1 MPNIP
6 GIVGYIQPGAYTVVK
21 SRQGAVSL
29 PGGPTVTCI
38 MGEGRREE
46 VLVLRAAG
54 GGRDGL
60 PAQFD
65 PRLSPDGRYFRL
77 ARYPVVP
84 GTLEVYLNPRFDGTD
99 LPLIQISSE
108 DEGAA
113 WDSEFAR
120 GEEIGYGYGVR
131 GNDTWDRTVRY
142 EADDVVQYEGSV
154 WRALQSNI
162 GKTPAESIYWTFI
175 ATPGTADDDYGGLPE
190 GTTGGGGVK
199 PNDGIFTDA
208 GEIDER
214 NFGLDAFQGVSDG
227 SGFFDTSYGRRYG
240 LWRQRLAAGSPEPQ
254 HYYFD
259 DRTGQIV
266 FDQPLNRRDSLVV
279 RYLAEA
285 DVNEYEEFTD
295 LQALYDKHGYPAVQ
309 NTIALGAL
317 MSAENG
323 APILGTIHAGL
334 SYNSSQL
341 RWVADP
347 FWTDAFQ
354 ELEKHRPY
362 FIVPLPKAFVEE
374 EVIMP
379 SYDPTIH
386 ATLTGNGTFLQVD
399 PGEGDSPGINI
410 WPLEV
415 DDNGVPVRLE
425 IYKNERELIFGIDY
439 TVDFAAG
446 PQAVRINLNTA
457 LTTGDRVVATYKPEI
472 DLVATVQQVGKVHVE
487 LMSDTPNRRERM
499 LITGGYDGYTVTE
512 ALDEDTGI
520 DNNFGDSFRVVFLMP
535 DRIRRVVNGE
545 TALLDGQYLAACA
558 AGRMA
563 GNEYL
568 AEPLTRKTLIGFD
581 IEQSKRYTDIEER
594 LLGEAGV
601 AVVAGLNSGG
611 RVVNGFTTV
620 NTGNA
625 VEEEPSVVRI
635 RDYTAFVTRTILEN
649 RFVGTVI
656 LADTTGEVATTTK
669 QILQS
674 LVSQQ
679 LITAYAN
686 VRAEVDSVEPRQ
698 INVSFDIQPVFPLNW
713 IRIDFTIGV
722 L

>member
-21 SRQGAVSL
+21 SRQGAVAL

-77 ARYPVVP
+77 AKYPVIS
-84 GTLEVYLNPRFDGTD
+84 GYLEVYLNPRFDGTD
-99 LPLIQISSE
+99 LPLVRITSTAEGTAWQNE
-108 DEGAA
+108 FDRGAA
-113 WDSEFAR
+113 L
-120 GEEIGYGYGVR
+120 GYGYGFLQ
-131 GNDTWDRTVRY
+131 NDPWDATVTY
-142 EADDVVQYEGSV
+142 AKGDYVQYQGNV
-154 WRALQSNI
+154 FKALAKNVGVVPVDGTTWQ
-162 GKTPAESIYWTFI
+162 FI
-175 ATPGTADDDYGGLPE
+175 SKPGTADDGYGGLVE
-190 GTTGGGGVK
+190 GTTGGGGVNPTK
-199 PNDGIFTDA
+199 GIFTDA
-208 GEIDER
+208 GEINER
-214 NFGLDAFQGVSDG
+214 DYGLDAFQGVSDG
-227 SGFFDTSYGRRYG
+227 SGFFNTSYGRRYG
-240 LWRQRLAAGSPEPQ
+240 KWRQRLSAGSPEPQ

-259 DRTGQIV
+259 EQTGQLIL
-266 FDQPLNRRDSLVV
+266 DQPLNRRDTLVV
-279 RYLAEA
+279 RYLAESDA
-285 DVNEYEEFTD
+285 NEYEEFTD
-295 LQALYDKHGYPAVQ
+295 LQELYNKHGYPATQ

-317 MSAENG
+317 MAAENG
-323 APILGTIHAGL
+323 APIIGTIHAGL
-334 SYNSSQL
+334 TYNTSQL

-362 FIVPLPKAFVEE
+362 FIVPLVKTLVEE

-379 SYDPTIH
+379 SYDPTTQ
-386 ATLTGNGTFLQVD
+386 ASLTGNGTYLQED
-399 PGEGDSPGINI
+399 TGSGDSPGINI
-410 WPLEV
+410 WPLAV
-415 DDNGVPVRLE
+415 DSNGAPELLRV
-425 IYKNERELIFGIDY
+425 YKNERELTFG
-439 TVDFAAG
+439 VDFTADFLSG
-446 PQAVRINLNTA
+446 PQPVRINLTTA
-457 LTTGDRVVATYKPEI
+457 LQKGDRVVATYRPEI
-472 DLVATVQQVGKVHVE
+472 DLVATVQQVAKVHVE

-499 LITGGYDGYTVTE
+499 LITGGYDGYTITE

-520 DNNFGDSFRVVFLMP
+520 DNNFGDSFRVMFFMP
-535 DRIRRVVNGE
+535 DRIRRVVSGE

-563 GNEYL
+563 GNEYI
-568 AEPLTRKTLIGFD
+568 AEPLTRKTLVGFD

-594 LLGEAGV
+594 QLGEAGV
-601 AVVAGLNSGG
+601 AVVSGLNSGG

-625 VEEEPSVVRI
+625 VEEEPSIVRI
-635 RDYTAFVTRTILEN
+635 RDYTAFTTRTILEN

-656 LADTTGEVATTTK
+656 LSETFQQVEVATT
-669 QILQS
+669 QILKS
-674 LVSQQ
+674 LVAQE
-679 LITAYAN
+679 LITAFAN
-686 VRAEVDSVEPRQ
+686 VRATRDSVEPRQ
-698 INVSFDIQPVFPLNW
+698 VNVSFDIQPVFPLNW
-713 IRIDFTIGV
+713 IRIDFTVGV

>member
-46 VLVLRAAG
+46 ILVLRAAG
-54 GGRDGL
+54 GGKDGL

-65 PRLSPDGRYFRL
+65 PRLQPDGRYFRL

-84 GTLEVYLNPRFDGTD
+84 GTLEIFLNPRFDGTD
-99 LPLIQISSE
+99 LPLIQIQSSE
-108 DEGAA
+108 EGGA
-113 WDSEFAR
+113 WQNEFEK
-120 GEEIGYGYGVR
+120 GNEIGYGYGFR
-131 GNDTWDRTVRY
+131 DNDPWDPTVTY
-142 EADDVVQYEGSV
+142 EVGEVVQYEGSV
-154 WRALQSNI
+154 WQALQISR
-162 GKTPAESIYWTFI
+162 GRTPSEGTYWQLI
-175 ATPGTADDDYGGLPE
+175 ATPGTEDDGYGGLRE
-190 GTTGGGGVK
+190 GTTGGGGVN
-199 PNDGIFTDA
+199 PDRGILTDA
-208 GEIDER
+208 GELNER
-214 NFGLDAFQGVSDG
+214 DFGLDAFQGISDG
-227 SGFFDTSYGRRYG
+227 SGFFNTAYGRRYG
-240 LWRQRLAAGSPEPQ
+240 KWRQRLASGSSEPQ

-259 DRTGQIV
+259 DRTGQIIL
-266 FDQPLNRRDSLVV
+266 DQPLSRRDTLVV

-295 LQALYDKHGYPAVQ
+295 LEELYAKHGFPATQ
-309 NTIALGAL
+309 NTISLGAL
-317 MSAENG
+317 MAAENG
-323 APILGTIHAGL
+323 APIIGAIHSGL
-334 SYNSSQL
+334 TYNTGQL

-347 FWTDAFQ
+347 FWTNAFQ

-362 FIVPLPKAFVEE
+362 FIVPIVKTFVEE

-379 SYDPTIH
+379 FYDQTLYGS
-386 ATLTGNGTFLQVD
+386 LTGNGTYLQED

-415 DDNGVPVRLE
+415 DENGAPVRLE
-425 IYKNERELIFGIDY
+425 IYKNERELTFGVDY
-439 TVDFAAG
+439 TVDYASG
-446 PQAVRINLNTA
+446 PQAVRINLTTA
-457 LTTGDRVVATYKPEI
+457 LVRGDRVVATYKPEI
-472 DLVATVQQVGKVHVE
+472 DLVATVQQVAKVHVE

-499 LITGGYDGYTVTE
+499 VITGGYDGYTITE
-512 ALDEDTGI
+512 ALDEETGI
-520 DNNFGDSFRVVFLMP
+520 DNNFGDSFRIVFLMP
-535 DRIRRVVNGE
+535 ERIRRVVNGE

-563 GNEYL
+563 SNEYL

-594 LLGEAGV
+594 LLGEEGV
-601 AVVAGLNSGG
+601 SVVAGLNSGG

-656 LADTTGEVATTTK
+656 LADTTKEVEAVTIN
-669 QILQS
+669 ILKS
-674 LVSQQ
+674 LISQQ

-686 VRAEVDSVEPRQ
+686 VRARVDEIEPRQ
-698 INVSFDIQPVFPLNW
+698 VNVSFDIQPVFPLNW

>member
-21 SRQGAVSL
+21 SRQGAVTL

-54 GGRDGL
+54 GGQDGL

-65 PRLSPDGRYFRL
+65 PRLNPDGRYFRL
-77 ARYPVVP
+77 AQYPVVP

-99 LPLIQISSE
+99 LPLIQISS
-108 DEGAA
+108 AA
-113 WDSEFAR
+113 AGTAWQNEFER
-120 GEEIGYGYGVR
+120 GEEIGYGYGIR
-131 GNDTWDRTVRY
+131 NNDPWDPTVEY
-142 EADDVVQYEGSV
+142 EEDDYVQYDGSLWQALADNVGVTPEEG
-154 WRALQSNI
+154 A
-162 GKTPAESIYWTFI
+162 TWTLI
-175 ATPGTADDDYGGLPE
+175 ATPGTEDDGYGGRRE
-190 GTTGGGGVK
+190 GTAGGGGVR
-199 PNDGIFTDA
+199 PENGIFTDA

-214 NFGLDAFQGVSDG
+214 DFGLDAFQGVSDG
-227 SGFFDTSYGRRYG
+227 TGFFNTAYGRRYG
-240 LWRQRLAAGSPEPQ
+240 DWRARLSAGSPEPQ

-259 DRTGQIV
+259 NETGQLIL
-266 FDQPLNRRDSLVV
+266 DQPLNRRDTLVV
-279 RYLAEA
+279 RYLAESDA
-285 DVNEYEEFTD
+285 NEYEEFTD
-295 LQALYDKHGYPAVQ
+295 LQRLYDKHGFPAVQ
-309 NTIALGAL
+309 NTISLAAL
-317 MSAENG
+317 MAAENG
-323 APILGTIHAGL
+323 APIVGTIHSGL
-334 SYNSSQL
+334 TFNTGQQ

-362 FIVPLPKAFVEE
+362 FIIPVVKSFVEE

-379 SYDPTIH
+379 SYDPTVH
-386 ATLTGNGTFLQVD
+386 ASLTGNGTFLQED

-415 DDNGVPVRLE
+415 DSNGVPVRLD
-425 IYKNERELIFGIDY
+425 IFKNERELTFGIDY
-439 TVDFAAG
+439 TVDFASG
-446 PQAVRINLNTA
+446 PEAVRINLTTA
-457 LTTGDRVVATYKPEI
+457 LVEGDRVVATYKPEI
-472 DLVATVQQVGKVHVE
+472 DLVATVQQVAKVHVE

-499 LITGGYDGYTVTE
+499 LITGGYDGYTITD
-512 ALDEDTGI
+512 ALDEDSGV
-520 DNNFGDSFRVVFLMP
+520 DNNFGDTFRVVFLMP
-535 DRIRRVVNGE
+535 ERIRRVVNGE
-545 TALLDGQYLAACA
+545 TAFLDGQYLAAA
-558 AGRMA
+558 AGGRMA

-568 AEPLTRKTLIGFD
+568 AEPLTRKTLVGFD
-581 IEQSKRYTDIEER
+581 IEQSRRYTDIEER

-601 AVVAGLNSGG
+601 AVVSGLNSGG

-656 LADTTGEVATTTK
+656 LADTTTEVASVTIG
-669 QILQS
+669 ILKS
-674 LVSQQ
+674 LIAQQ

-686 VRAEVDSVEPRQ
+686 VRAEVDSIEPRQ
-698 INVSFDIQPVFPLNW
+698 VNVSFDIQPVFPLNW

>member
-46 VLVLRAAG
+46 VLVVRAAG
-54 GGRDGL
+54 AGRDGL

-65 PRLSPDGRYFRL
+65 PRLRPDGRYFRL
-77 ARYPVVP
+77 AQYPIVK

-99 LPLIQISSE
+99 LPLIQISTPG
-108 DEGAA
+108 EGAA
-113 WDSEFAR
+113 WNEEFGR
-120 GEEIGYGYGVR
+120 GTELNFGYGFR
-131 GNDTWDRTVRY
+131 NNDVWDPTITY
-142 EADDVVQYEGSV
+142 EPNEVVQYEGAV
-154 WRALQSNI
+154 YQAIVQNVGILPTTTTAWQ
-162 GKTPAESIYWTFI
+162 FI
-175 ATPGTADDDYGGLPE
+175 SRPGTEDDGYGGLDE
-190 GTTGGGGVK
+190 GTPGGGGVRR
-199 PNDGIFTDA
+199 DLGILTDA
-208 GEIDER
+208 GEINER
-214 NFGLDAFQGVSDG
+214 DFGLDAFQGVSDG
-227 SGFFDTSYGRRYG
+227 SGFFDTSFGRRYG
-240 LWRQRLAAGSPEPQ
+240 RWSSRITPGTPEPQ

-259 DRTGQIV
+259 DLTGQLILD
-266 FDQPLNRRDSLVV
+266 FPLRRRDTLIV

-285 DVNEYEEFTD
+285 DINDYEEFTD
-295 LQALYDKHGYPAVQ
+295 LQALFEKHGFPAIQ
-309 NTIALGAL
+309 NTISLAAL
-317 MSAENG
+317 MAAENG
-323 APILGTIHAGL
+323 APIIGTIHAGL
-334 SYNSSQL
+334 SYNTAQL

-354 ELEKHRPY
+354 ELERHRPY
-362 FIVPLPKAFVEE
+362 FIVPIAKTIVEE

-379 SYDPTIH
+379 SYDPILFGP
-386 ATLTGNGTFLQVD
+386 LTGNGTYLQEIPD
-399 PGEGDSPGINI
+399 GNDGPGINI
-410 WPLEV
+410 WPLAV
-415 DDNGVPVRLE
+415 TRTGVPELLR
-425 IYKNERELIFGIDY
+425 IFKNERELTFGIDY

-446 PQAVRINLNTA
+446 PEPVRINMTNPLQP
-457 LTTGDRVVATYKPEI
+457 GDRVVATYKPAI
-472 DLVATVQQVGKVHVE
+472 DLVATVQQVAKVHVE
-487 LMSDTPNRRERM
+487 LMSDTPNRRERFAW
-499 LITGGYDGYTVTE
+499 TGGYEGYDIS
-512 ALDEDTGI
+512 AAIDEQRGV
-520 DNNFGDSFRVVFLMP
+520 DNNFGDTFRMGFMMP
-535 DRIRRVVNGE
+535 ERIRRVVSGQ
-545 TALLDGQYLAACA
+545 TAILDGQYLAAAA

-563 GNEYL
+563 GVEYL

-581 IEQSKRYTDIEER
+581 IENSKRYTDIEER

-601 AVVAGLNSGG
+601 SVVRALNSGG

-635 RDYTAFVTRTILEN
+635 RDYTAFVVRTLLEN

-656 LADTTGEVATTTK
+656 LADTTSSIEEVTE
-669 QILQS
+669 QILKS
-674 LVSQQ
+674 LINQQ

-686 VRAEVDSVEPRQ
+686 VRANVDSIEPRQ

-713 IRIDFTIGV
+713 IRIDFSIGV